1 MMTNF
6 DQQLEVWLHRIGVT
20 PYKPVGTVSPLVSK
34 ALANYC
40 WPDAQFI
47 IDAHIEE
54 SDGMQSLFKHCG
66 VPNVFLAQ
74 LNSIKLVESLEL
86 FGERLCAHPQQAPI
100 IHKTDFLPW
109 VDFSLDSSS
118 PIPSPIEIAESD
130 RDEFTLIKKKVVSDR
145 TDTFSLRHDNAFM
158 LGHYLV
164 EFLLWPSENSTCEL
178 AVGLQPFMNV
188 PVTKIIKQ
196 ISKSRTYHFPIDY
209 EMLNEAALTGECV
222 QLEEVLSDVLTYPF
236 DLTPSRLA
244 LLIED
249 YQTRISQN
257 QIVLGA

>member
-20 PYKPVGTVSPLVSK
+20 PYRPVETVSPLVSK

-40 WPDAQFI
+40 WPDAQFV

-54 SDGMQSLFKHCG
+54 ADGMQSIFKYCG

-74 LNSIKLVESLEL
+74 LNSSKLIESLEL

-109 VDFSLDSSS
+109 VDFSLDCSS
-118 PIPSPIEIAESD
+118 PIPSPIEIAQSD
-130 RDEFTLIKKKVVSDR
+130 REEFTLVKQKKVSDR

-158 LGHYLV
+158 LGHYIV

-178 AVGLQPFMNV
+178 AVGLQPFMNIT
-188 PVTKIIKQ
+188 VTKIIKQ
-196 ISKSRTYHFPIDY
+196 ITKSQTGRFPIDY
-209 EMLNEAALTGECV
+209 EMLSQAALTGGSV
-222 QLEEVLSDVLTYPF
+222 VLEEVLAGVLTSPF

>member
-118 PIPSPIEIAESD
+118 PIPSPIEIAQSD
-130 RDEFTLIKKKVVSDR
+130 RDEFILVKQKVVSDR

-188 PVTKIIKQ
+188 PVTADGELYFDDGISAPGKYVEMVAEMDVVVLISNCPQ
-196 ISKSRTYHFPIDY
+196 INNPCSGFNPTP
-209 EMLNEAALTGECV
+209 
-222 QLEEVLSDVLTYPF
+222 LEI
-236 DLTPSRLA
+236 
-244 LLIED
+244 LIWD
-249 YQTRISQN
+249 
-257 QIVLGA
+257 